1 MDQLD
6 VALVE
11 AMREHPRVGDLE
23 LSRITK
29 VARATVQSRLA
40 KLERAGV
47 ISGYGPDI
55 DLVAAGHPVLAFVTL
70 EIAQGMLDAVTDELE
85 SLPNV
90 LEAYVTSG
98 TADVVCK
105 IAATSHED
113 LQATLLHISQSGL
126 GGAVDQRDRAVGA
139 GTPEGPADAQEGRDR
154 QHLKSPGLS
163 VGVSIRPPRSS
174 AALDQRGTL
183 RTQHDSAAR
192 GLLR

>member
-23 LSRITK
+23 LSRITR

-40 KLERAGV
+40 KLERSGV
-47 ISGYGPDI
+47 ITGYGPDI

-70 EIAQGMLDAVTDELE
+70 EIAQGSLDAVTDELE

-113 LQATLLHISQSGL
+113 LQATLLHISKSGSVVRSTSVIVL
-126 GGAVDQRDRAVGA
+126 SELVRPRVLPMLKKGA
-139 GTPEGPADAQEGRDR
+139 EGSTTRSPAYR
-154 QHLKSPGLS
+154 
-163 VGVSIRPPRSS
+163 
-174 AALDQRGTL
+174 
-183 RTQHDSAAR
+183 
-192 GLLR
+192 

>member
-11 AMREHPRVGDLE
+11 AMRAHPRVGDLE

-40 KLERAGV
+40 KLEQAGV
-47 ISGYGPDI
+47 ITGYGPDI

-70 EIAQGMLDAVTDELE
+70 EIAQGRLDAVVDELD

-90 LEAYVTSG
+90 LEAHVTSG
-98 TADVVCK
+98 AADVVCK

-113 LQATLLHISQSGL
+113 LQATLLHLSQSGS
-126 GGAVDQRDRAVGA
+126 VVRSTSVIV
-139 GTPEGPADAQEGRDR
+139 
-154 QHLKSPGLS
+154 LS
-163 VGVSIRPPRSS
+163 ELIPPRVLPMLHKGVVAGGSR
-174 AALDQRGTL
+174 APHYR
-183 RTQHDSAAR
+183 
-192 GLLR
+192 

>member
-6 VALVE
+6 IALIE
-11 AMREHPRVGDLE
+11 AMRAHPRVGDLE
-23 LSRITK
+23 LSRITQ

-47 ISGYGPDI
+47 ITGYGPDI

-70 EIAQGMLDAVTDELE
+70 EIAQGSLDAVTDELD

-113 LQATLLHISQSGL
+113 LQATLLHISKSGSVVRSTSVIVL
-126 GGAVDQRDRAVGA
+126 SELVRPRVLPMLRKGAEGSTSRA
-139 GTPEGPADAQEGRDR
+139 PAYR
-154 QHLKSPGLS
+154 
-163 VGVSIRPPRSS
+163 
-174 AALDQRGTL
+174 
-183 RTQHDSAAR
+183 
-192 GLLR
+192 

>member
-6 VALVE
+6 IALIE
-11 AMREHPRVGDLE
+11 AMRAHPRVGDLE
-23 LSRITK
+23 LSRITQ

-47 ISGYGPDI
+47 VTGYGPDI

-70 EIAQGMLDAVTDELE
+70 EIAQGSLDAVTDELD

-113 LQATLLHISQSGL
+113 LQATLLHISKSGSVVRSTSVIVL
-126 GGAVDQRDRAVGA
+126 SELVRPRVLPMLKKGAEGSTSRA
-139 GTPEGPADAQEGRDR
+139 PAYR
-154 QHLKSPGLS
+154 
-163 VGVSIRPPRSS
+163 
-174 AALDQRGTL
+174 
-183 RTQHDSAAR
+183 
-192 GLLR
+192 

>member
-40 KLERAGV
+40 KLERSGV
-47 ISGYGPDI
+47 ITGYGPDI

-70 EIAQGMLDAVTDELE
+70 EIAQGSLDAVTDELE

-90 LEAYVTSG
+90 LDAYVTSG
-98 TADVVCK
+98 AADVVCK

-113 LQATLLHISQSGL
+113 LQATLLHISKSGSVVRSTSVIVL
-126 GGAVDQRDRAVGA
+126 SELVRPRVLPMLKKGAEGSTSRA
-139 GTPEGPADAQEGRDR
+139 PAYR
-154 QHLKSPGLS
+154 
-163 VGVSIRPPRSS
+163 
-174 AALDQRGTL
+174 
-183 RTQHDSAAR
+183 
-192 GLLR
+192 

>member
-6 VALVE
+6 IALIE
-11 AMREHPRVGDLE
+11 AMRAHPRVGDLE
-23 LSRITK
+23 LSRITQ

-47 ISGYGPDI
+47 VTGYGPDI

-70 EIAQGMLDAVTDELE
+70 EIAQGSLDAVTDELD

-113 LQATLLHISQSGL
+113 LQATLLHISKSGSVVRSTSVIVL
-126 GGAVDQRDRAVGA
+126 SELVRPRVLPMLKKGAEGSTSRA
-139 GTPEGPADAQEGRDR
+139 PAYR
-154 QHLKSPGLS
+154 QVL
-163 VGVSIRPPRSS
+163 
-174 AALDQRGTL
+174 
-183 RTQHDSAAR
+183 
-192 GLLR
+192 

>member
-6 VALVE
+6 VALMT

-23 LSRITK
+23 LSRITQ

-40 KLERAGV
+40 KLEQAG
-47 ISGYGPDI
+47 IITGYGPDV

-70 EIAQGMLDAVTDELE
+70 EIAQGLLEAVTAELD

-98 TADVVCK
+98 NADVVCK

-113 LQATLLHISQSGL
+113 LQTTLLHISRSGSVARSTSVIVL
-126 GGAVDQRDRAVGA
+126 SELVKPRVDPMLRKGALAGSSRA
-139 GTPEGPADAQEGRDR
+139 PNYR
-154 QHLKSPGLS
+154 
-163 VGVSIRPPRSS
+163 RPPD
-174 AALDQRGTL
+174 L
-183 RTQHDSAAR
+183 
-192 GLLR
+192 

>member
-6 VALVE
+6 IALIE
-11 AMREHPRVGDLE
+11 AMRAHPRVGDLE
-23 LSRITK
+23 LSRITQ

-47 ISGYGPDI
+47 VTGYGPDI

-70 EIAQGMLDAVTDELE
+70 EIAQGSLDAVTDELD

-113 LQATLLHISQSGL
+113 LQATLLHISKSGSVVRSTSVIVL
-126 GGAVDQRDRAVGA
+126 SELVRPRVLPMLRKGAEGSTSRA
-139 GTPEGPADAQEGRDR
+139 PAYR
-154 QHLKSPGLS
+154 QVL
-163 VGVSIRPPRSS
+163 
-174 AALDQRGTL
+174 
-183 RTQHDSAAR
+183 
-192 GLLR
+192 